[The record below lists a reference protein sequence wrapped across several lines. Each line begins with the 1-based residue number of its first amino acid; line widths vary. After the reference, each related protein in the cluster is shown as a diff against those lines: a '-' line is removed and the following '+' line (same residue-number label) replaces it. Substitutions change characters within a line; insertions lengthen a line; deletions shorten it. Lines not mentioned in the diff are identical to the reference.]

1 MFTLDHYFGYMIQKT
16 LDPDFNGNFF
26 MENTHHRGTYYQYFP
41 AYIKALERH
50 LKNDFDILE
59 GLAILTP
66 SWEKPIQELKANRE
80 KYYRSCEIIC
90 EKIKVSNTV
99 KDMFHD
105 DILYEYAALFIAEY
119 INNNKDTSVT
129 DDF

>member
-26 MENTHHRGTYYQYFP
+26 MENTHYRGTYYEYFP

-50 LKNDFDILE
+50 LKNDFDVLE

-66 SWEKPIQELKANRE
+66 SLEKPIQKLKADRE
-80 KYYRSCEIIC
+80 KYYKSSEDIC
-90 EKIKVSNTV
+90 AKIKVSNTT
-99 KDMFHD
+99 KHMFD
-105 DILYEYAALFIAEY
+105 DDALYKYAALFIAEY
-119 INNNKDTSVT
+119 LNNNKDTNAT
-129 DDF
+129 Q